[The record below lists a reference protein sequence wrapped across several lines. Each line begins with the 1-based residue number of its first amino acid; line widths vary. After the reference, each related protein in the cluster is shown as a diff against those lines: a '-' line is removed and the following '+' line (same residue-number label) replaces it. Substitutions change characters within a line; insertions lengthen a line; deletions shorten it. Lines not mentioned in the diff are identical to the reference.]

1 MADDLKNRREADRS
15 RISLNEE
22 REVRHWTEELRV
34 RENMLRNVIAQVGN
48 SAAAVRKHL
57 NSRA

>member
-1 MADDLKNRREADRS
+1 
-15 RISLNEE
+15 
-22 REVRHWTEELRV
+22 V